1 MLTFLAYLP
10 YDFLKPAADRFSS
23 WLSEAES
30 NLEAVEADAERLRI
44 KYGDK
49 DVPQEE
55 LKKYK
60 VIEYNSLDLF
70 KSDMCRSN
78 LNVL

>member
-1 MLTFLAYLP
+1 MP

-23 WLSEAES
+23 WLSEVES
-30 NLEAVEADAERLRI
+30 KLEAVEVDAERLRV

-60 VIEYNSLDLF
+60 VIYFDSLDLF
-70 KSDMCRSN
+70 KHDMCICIKLSARY
-78 LNVL
+78 